1 MDVIFVALTLSYI
14 ILKNGQIQ
22 FLDLA
27 MLTPQNFK
35 SMFGHFSTLCM
46 KRLILP
52 FNKYLPNGENF

>member
-1 MDVIFVALTLSYI
+1 MDIIFVALTLSYI
-14 ILKNGQIQ
+14 ILKNGQIH

-52 FNKYLPNGENF
+52 FNKYLPNGANF